1 MDKFGKD
8 ALGIAVAVNIA
19 IFALLGSISFGGCLS
34 DEAKPKE
41 EVIIPMDFTVVT
53 EENAADVLAEA
64 PNAAAKAEPKPEAKP
79 RQEPKPEA
87 KPRQEPKPEAKPRQE
102 PKPEA
107 KPRQEAKTK
116 TKKEPEKPKWKA
128 TSAKDIKK
136 GKRVGPVTSGRK
148 DRTKAPTAKAL
159 SAAEI
164 QRQLNAGARPGN
176 RNQVPPNE
184 ASRCSGIIQ
193 QVFYEACTEELEVSP
208 TGRVP
213 ILKVTFGAGGTV
225 RGITVA
231 ESSGDRAF
239 DAQVLTKCSQVK
251 RVDGLSDVFL
261 RKRNYEVE
269 IRMDVYA
276 EVRT

>member
-34 DEAKPKE
+34 DEAKPKD

-53 EENAADVLAEA
+53 EENAADVLAETPNEAAEAEPPPKAKPEPKPEPKPQPKPKPEPKPTPA
-64 PNAAAKAEPKPEAKP
+64 PAPKPEPKPAPKAEPK
-79 RQEPKPEA
+79 QEV
-87 KPRQEPKPEAKPRQE
+87 
-102 PKPEA
+102 
-107 KPRQEAKTK
+107 
-116 TKKEPEKPKWKA
+116 KKEPEKPKWKA

-148 DRTKAPTAKAL
+148 DRTRAPTAKAL

-164 QRQLNAGARPGN
+164 QQLLNAGARPGN

-184 ASRCSGIIQ
+184 DSRCQGIAR
-193 QVFYEACTEELEVSP
+193 QVFHEACAEAGLEASP
-208 TGRVP
+208 TGEAP
-213 ILKVTFGAGGTV
+213 ILKVTFGAGGAV
-225 RGITVA
+225 QDVA
-231 ESSGDRAF
+231 LLQSSGDRAF
-239 DAQVLTKCSQVK
+239 DEQVLVACRRVK

-261 RKRNYEVE
+261 RKRDYVVE
-269 IRMDVYA
+269 IRVDVY
-276 EVRT
+276 